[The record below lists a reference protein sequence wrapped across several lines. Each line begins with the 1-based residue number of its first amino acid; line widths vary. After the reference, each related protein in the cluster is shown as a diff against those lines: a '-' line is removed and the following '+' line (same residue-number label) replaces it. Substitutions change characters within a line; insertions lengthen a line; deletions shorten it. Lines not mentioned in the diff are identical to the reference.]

1 MANDGTIR
9 QRIIDAALDIVEA
22 QGIKSLT
29 QPRVAKAAGLRQ
41 SHLTYYFPRKADLFV
56 ALLEG
61 SHRRAAKARDGAPR
75 SPQQL
80 LELLPSLM
88 LDRARMR
95 FFLSIILEASE
106 DPELRAVLD
115 VHAKGLA
122 AAVAPCFGRAP
133 DDPAVIAYVDQVRGI
148 GLRALLASATE
159 RVSFDPV
166 ELAKQF
172 GLQVR
177 SQAA

>member
-22 QGIKSLT
+22 QGIKALT
-29 QPRVAKAAGLRQ
+29 QPRVAKATGLRQ

-61 SHRRAAKARDGAPR
+61 SHGRAANAREGAPR
-75 SPQQL
+75 TPQQL
-80 LELLPSLM
+80 LDLLPSLM

-106 DPELRAVLD
+106 DPELRSILNE
-115 VHAKGLA
+115 HARGLA
-122 AAVAPCFGRAP
+122 AAVAPCFGREP
-133 DDPAVIAYVDQVRGI
+133 DDPAVVAYVDQVRGI
-148 GLRALLASATE
+148 GLRALLAPAAE
-159 RVSFDPV
+159 PVMFDPAD
-166 ELAKQF
+166 LARQF
-172 GLQVR
+172 GLQVQ